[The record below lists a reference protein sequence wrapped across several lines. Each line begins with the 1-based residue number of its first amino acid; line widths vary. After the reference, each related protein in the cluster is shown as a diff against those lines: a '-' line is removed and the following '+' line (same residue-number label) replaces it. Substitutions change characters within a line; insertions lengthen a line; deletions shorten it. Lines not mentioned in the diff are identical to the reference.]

1 MGIVNKRNAVLG
13 WLTWNVGKRVARKK
27 AKAAVPA
34 IEGGKP
40 NKPASV
46 AFSSSGARRRAGA
59 ARAAQAVAPPPH
71 NGAREV
77 TLPPR
82 TSRPRVTVSLVQC
95 QDGDR
100 AGTDHDPSA

>member
-40 NKPASV
+40 NKPALRLAAGLAALGGV
-46 AFSSSGARRRAGA
+46 LFFWRRKKSGGGENGGGGGGA
-59 ARAAQAVAPPPH
+59 AA
-71 NGAREV
+71 
-77 TLPPR
+77 
-82 TSRPRVTVSLVQC
+82 
-95 QDGDR
+95 
-100 AGTDHDPSA
+100 